1 MHYFVYVHR
10 SRFYR
15 DSLPELPDG
24 AVIVHDGKRV
34 VEVSE
39 QARSMGIAAGF
50 SLVEAKTLAQGAT
63 FVATEPVSQWEAARR
78 AWTQPLRRFTEH
90 IEVHAPNAVSLDL
103 GAHPDPYSLLAAI
116 QGAIPK
122 PHRIGIGRAKWLA
135 QLAARHGGI
144 HADWVVRPDRMLAP
158 LHVRLLPFAADLTH
172 RLGFLGC
179 RTIRD
184 VQVLSLDT
192 LKNQFGELGRSIHL
206 AAMGQLSDELR
217 PNEGPPTVRAYR
229 QIPDWIDDQ
238 AMLARLL
245 LEVATELARGLANQ
259 DRRSRVIHAW
269 VNGDKVEIVSPKPL
283 RTATQIHLI
292 LVREIRPREPLTD
305 LVVELLTEESSH
317 FTQYSIV
324 DPRNQDAVEDAVHR
338 LKTVF
343 GDRAICCA
351 SEVPLPRRVQVL
363 RAWQGGSG

>member
-1 MHYFVYVHR
+1 MHYFAYVHL

-15 DSLPELPDG
+15 DSLPKRPDG

-34 VEVSE
+34 VEVCE
-39 QARSMGIAAGF
+39 QARGMGIAVGF

-63 FVATEPVSQWEAARR
+63 FVATEPLLQWEAARQ
-78 AWTQPLRRFTEH
+78 AWTQPLRRFTER
-90 IEVHAPNAVSLDL
+90 IEVHAPNAISLDL

-116 QGAIPK
+116 QDAIPK
-122 PHRIGIGRAKWLA
+122 PHRMGIGRAMWLA

-144 HADWVVRPDRMLAP
+144 HADWVVRPERMLAP
-158 LHVRLLPFAADLTH
+158 LHVRALPFATELTY

-206 AAMGQLSDELR
+206 AAIGQLSDELR
-217 PNEGPPTVRAYR
+217 PNDGPPTVRACR
-229 QIPDWIDDQ
+229 EIPDGIDDQ
-238 AMLARLL
+238 AMLERLL
-245 LEVATELARGLANQ
+245 REVAMELARGLANQ
-259 DRRSRVIHAW
+259 DRRSRIIHAW
-269 VNGDKVEIVSPKPL
+269 VNGEKLEVVTPKPL
-283 RTATQIHLI
+283 RTATQIHFVLI
-292 LVREIRPREPLTD
+292 REIRPVEPLIG

-317 FTQYSIV
+317 FTQFSIV
-324 DPRNQDAVEDAVHR
+324 DPRDQDAAEDAIHR

-351 SEVPLPRRVQVL
+351 SEVQVPRRVHVL
-363 RAWQGGSG
+363 RAWQGGTG